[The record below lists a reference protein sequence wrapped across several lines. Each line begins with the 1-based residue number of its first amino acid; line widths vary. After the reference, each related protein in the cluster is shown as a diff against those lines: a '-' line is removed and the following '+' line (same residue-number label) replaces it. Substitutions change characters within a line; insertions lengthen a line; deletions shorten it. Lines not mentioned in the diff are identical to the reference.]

1 MPNKLSMIYPN
12 NFKAKMKDLQNK
24 YKIWEKMQDSSWKD
38 KKIIGNKWQVN
49 IINKLTIYTNKY
61 RTLTLNTNKL

>member
-1 MPNKLSMIYPN
+1 MIYPN
-12 NFKAKMKDLQNK
+12 KFKEKMKDIQNK

-49 IINKLTIYTNKY
+49 IINKLAIYTNKY